1 MLLVKLIL
9 SIHYIHLIQIVID
22 FYLWIRKHKH
32 NKVQRNIHN
41 RNTKGIKA
49 EVGVRVGVEIE
60 IEVEVGIEIEVEVE
74 VEVEVEAIVVVAQV
88 NIIKRDQNQSS
99 KWIDL
104 H

>member
-74 VEVEVEAIVVVAQV
+74 VEAIVVVAQV